1 MEDHDAIVGDKLVR
15 RVQAFTPSIILFPSS
30 RQLIIRD
37 KFMAKVKSIQSL
49 YFSPTGNTRKIIE
62 AISKGIG
69 LPVAKP
75 IDFTLPRQRESW
87 SGTVQSD
94 LLIVGL
100 PVYAGSFPSLILP
113 FLKKLDGM
121 GRWAVPVAVCGNVQM
136 RTCLADLTGVLKKQG
151 FMIPAAANFIGQ
163 HSFATEDLPLG
174 SGRPD
179 QRDLRK
185 AVNFGKKIAS
195 KMQDN
200 PTDITSIRG
209 GMVWIRQYLTGSLEA
224 QGSSFLER
232 YSQII
237 RVSEQDRTHCEN
249 CQKCVESCPTGAI
262 DAKTLQIS
270 DTACIRCFA
279 CTSACPSGTK
289 QKVVEP
295 DPELRAWFLKQ
306 GSVRAEPQI
315 LL

>member
-1 MEDHDAIVGDKLVR
+1 
-15 RVQAFTPSIILFPSS
+15 
-30 RQLIIRD
+30 
-37 KFMAKVKSIQSL
+37 MANVKSIQSL
-49 YFSPTGNTRKIIE
+49 YFSPTGNTKKVLE

-75 IDFTLPRQRESW
+75 IDLTLPRKRESW
-87 SGTVQSD
+87 SGTVESD
-94 LLIVGL
+94 LVIIGL
-100 PVYAGSFPSLILP
+100 PVYASSFPSLILP

-136 RTCLADLTGVLKKQG
+136 RTCLADLAGVLKTQG
-151 FMIPAAANFIGQ
+151 FMIPAAGNFVGE

-179 QRDLRK
+179 ERDLRK

-195 KMQDN
+195 KMQIN
-200 PTDITSIRG
+200 PTDITSLRG
-209 GMVWIRQYLTGSLEA
+209 GMVWIRQYLTGSVEA

-237 RVSEQDRTHCEN
+237 RVSEQDRNHCEN

-270 DTACIRCFA
+270 DRACIRCFA
-279 CTSACPSGTK
+279 CTYVCPSGTK

-295 DPELRAWFLKQ
+295 DPELWAWFLKQ

-315 LL
+315 FL